1 MKKLI
6 SILLAVLVVAMI
18 SAVGVFAQDENPN
31 ASAKATSAVTGIVV
45 VDSDD
50 YPKAKILENTIKTSN
65 KKDLFIDVSLQC
77 GLYTQTKTTAKTGGG
92 KDKSTAQATITV
104 YVEVDGHTVYPANA
118 VVFADRY
125 QELSQELRANLAPGE
140 WVESD
145 IELIL
150 RTMNANS
157 FNFIVTD
164 LDSGT
169 HTVTVYGEIGT
180 TATSGSG
187 TASALGTIGMGS
199 VTIEEVR
206 MVQNDDITLY

>member
-1 MKKLI
+1 MKKIIALGLA
-6 SILLAVLVVAMI
+6 ILLLLSLGIGGA
-18 SAVGVFAQDENPN
+18 FAAENYN
-31 ASAKATSAVTGIVV
+31 ASAKATAAVTGVV
-45 VDSDD
+45 VLDTAD
-50 YPKAKILENTIKTSN
+50 YPKAKILENTIKTAN

-77 GLYTQTKTTAKTGGG
+77 GLYTQTKTSAKTGGG

-104 YVEVDGHTVYPANA
+104 YVEVDGHTIYPANA

-164 LDSGT
+164 LDPGT
-169 HTVTVYGEIGT
+169 HTVTVYGKIET
-180 TATSGSG
+180 AATSGSG
-187 TASALGTIGMGS
+187 SASALGTIGMGS

-206 MVQNDDITLY
+206 MVQDDEITM